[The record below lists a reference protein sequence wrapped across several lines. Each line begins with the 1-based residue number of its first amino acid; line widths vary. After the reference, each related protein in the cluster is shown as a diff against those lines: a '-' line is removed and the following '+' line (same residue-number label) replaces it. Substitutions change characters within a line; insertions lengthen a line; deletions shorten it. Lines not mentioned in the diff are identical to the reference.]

1 MKSQLSNKT
10 KIIVVEIPQEE
21 IINSSPIFLEIIA
34 TKANIKVTA
43 KNNDKKLKIKV
54 ENKRK
59 IQS

>member
-10 KIIVVEIPQEE
+10 KIIVVEIPQE
-21 IINSSPIFLEIIA
+21 NSSPIFLEIIA

>member
-1 MKSQLSNKT
+1 MKSQLSKT
-10 KIIVVEIPQEE
+10 KIIVVEIPQE
-21 IINSSPIFLEIIA
+21 NSSPIFLEIIA
-34 TKANIKVTA
+34 TKANIKVIA